1 MNQPFD
7 PSQQAMHNAAYEED
21 EISLIDLATT
31 LGEEKKLIF
40 GLPFVAGVVAI
51 VVSLFLTP
59 IFTAKTTLLP
69 PQNSGGGGAA
79 AAALASLGGLAGL
92 AGISAGGTTADT
104 VVAMLKSRS
113 AKDQIIDQF
122 NLVEY
127 YEAEMREDVYKTL
140 DAVVRVSSDKKSNLI
155 TIEVDDKNPELA
167 AKMANAY
174 YEVLKGSNAYYEV
187 LKGLMTRVAV
197 TEAQQRRKFFEDQF
211 AKSKEELSAAEVKL
225 KETQERTGLVEL
237 KSQAEATIE
246 AVARLRAEIA
256 QREVQLSAMRTFAT
270 PENSDYRRVV
280 AELNGL
286 RAELKK
292 LDKGGTGGELGLVS
306 AGNLPEQGL
315 EYVRALREVKYQEA
329 VFEIMAKQ
337 FELAK
342 VDEAK
347 DGGNV
352 QQLDAAAVPER
363 KSKPKRAIIV
373 VASVLAAGFLA
384 VLLAFVRSAM
394 RNAANN
400 PESRQGLQALKQA
413 WRFKK

>member
-1 MNQPFD
+1 MNQYTD
-7 PSQQAMHNAAYEED
+7 PNPQHAVYEED
-21 EISLIDLATT
+21 EISLLDLATT
-31 LGEEKKLIF
+31 LGEEKKLVF
-40 GLPFVAGVVAI
+40 GLPLAAGVLAI

-69 PQNSGGGGAA
+69 PQSSGGGGA

-92 AGISAGGTTADT
+92 AGISAGSTTADT

-174 YEVLKGSNAYYEV
+174 YEVLKG
-187 LKGLMTRVAV
+187 LMTRVAV
-197 TEAQQRRKFFEDQF
+197 TEAQQRRQFFEDQF
-211 AKSKEELSAAEVKL
+211 AKSKEELSNAEVKL

-246 AVARLRAEIA
+246 AVARLRGEIA

-270 PENSDYRRVV
+270 SENSDYRRVV

-286 RAELKK
+286 RVELKK

-347 DGGNV
+347 EGGNV
-352 QQLDAAAVPER
+352 QQLDAATVPER

-373 VASVLAAGFLA
+373 IITVLAAGFVA
-384 VLLAFVRSAM
+384 VLLAFVRSAV
-394 RNAANN
+394 RNAANTA
-400 PESRQGLQALKQA
+400 ESRQGLHALKQA
-413 WRFKK
+413 WSFKK

>member
-1 MNQPFD
+1 MNQNTD
-7 PSQQAMHNAAYEED
+7 PSQHNLAYEED
-21 EISLIDLATT
+21 EISLVELATT

-40 GLPFVAGVVAI
+40 GLPFVAGILAI
-51 VVSLFLTP
+51 VGSLLLTP

-69 PQNSGGGGAA
+69 PQSNSGGGA

-104 VVAMLKSRS
+104 VLAMLKSRS

-122 NLVEY
+122 KLVEY
-127 YEAEMREDVYKTL
+127 YEADLREDVYKML
-140 DAVVRVSSDKKSNLI
+140 DTNVRVASDKKSNVI
-155 TIEVDDKNPELA
+155 SIEVDDKDPELA

-174 YEVLKGSNAYYEV
+174 YDI

-197 TEAQQRRKFFEDQF
+197 TEAQQRRQFFEEQF
-211 AKSKEELSAAEVKL
+211 LKSKEELSNAEVKL

-237 KSQAEATIE
+237 KSQAEATIG
-246 AVARLRAEIA
+246 AVARLRGEIA

-270 PENSDYRRVV
+270 AQNSDYRRVV

-292 LDKGGTGGELGLVS
+292 LDKGGEGGEQGLVS

-315 EYVRALREVKYQEA
+315 AYVRALREVKYQEA

-352 QQLDAAAVPER
+352 QQLDVAVVPER
-363 KSKPKRAIIV
+363 KSKPKKAIIV
-373 VASVLAAGFLA
+373 IASVLAAGFLA
-384 VLLAFVRSAM
+384 IIIAFVRAAM
-394 RNAANN
+394 RNAAKNEEN
-400 PESRQGLQALKQA
+400 RQGFEALKRA
-413 WRFKK
+413 WGFGK